1 VPGTPANIDG
11 IEAAPDGRL
20 LLLLLY
26 NDRRWTGAPLTLIEN
41 WSAGG
46 TAVRR
51 YDTSPERATFSATMA
66 LRHAILTDELRRS

>member
-1 VPGTPANIDG
+1 VPRTPANIDG
-11 IEAAPDGRL
+11 IEAAPDGR

-51 YDTSPERATFSATMA
+51 
-66 LRHAILTDELRRS
+66 

>member
-51 YDTSPERATFSATMA
+51 
-66 LRHAILTDELRRS
+66 